1 MGRRISLKDK
11 DKRILEKVRR
21 GHWSM
26 TELTWLLAHLADDT
40 PTLIVQEIHARLNQ
54 VQAGGNK
61 ETDE

>member
-26 TELTWLLAHLADDT
+26 AELTWLLTHLADDT